1 MVTAILIYVV
11 LIVKFHDAT
20 NVLPSLL
27 GFNETSTIES
37 LYTKQSTQTTTSAVD
52 ESAERRRQQ
61 QPRHDLESSIPTF
74 PRTTA
79 TVHPR
84 DAFNLSYRVS
94 FEEAYPHPDAVVA
107 IQPLFGTHRSDQ
119 DAIFSFARGYQLPD
133 YMLFISSLI
142 QSDFTGDLV
151 LGVSSDLSTTLR
163 EYFEYYATHHH
174 VIVYAIPLDCISVNT
189 IRTHCQT
196 VGFFAATSTT
206 NKTTIV
212 DDGDDGRHH
221 HRDGTTSPE
230 QFVLKDSR
238 PHREVAQLRFE
249 YYWAWSTLYSTTSR
263 LWLLDSRDVYF
274 QRHPLTGLQQN
285 DTTTTLHVYA
295 ESNRQ
300 VLWQQRSNRRWIK
313 KAYGEEWFKTL
324 KYKTVICSG
333 STFGGQ
339 PAIRTYTSA
348 MVHQFDVTNC
358 TVYGCDQG
366 HHNFL
371 ISANQ
376 LVGGPNIT
384 SVRIYE
390 QGHGTVNTLGL
401 LMTEDA
407 NLTSL
412 GILKE
417 DGLVYNTDGT
427 VSPII
432 HQFDRDPDLVKIMEL
447 RKNKLLQEWNERR
460 KELTK

>member
-1 MVTAILIYVV
+1 MLFVVIAAIPIYV
-11 LIVKFHDAT
+11 LMIVRLHNDT
-20 NVLPSLL
+20 NELWSVL
-27 GFNETSTIES
+27 GFNETGTVE
-37 LYTKQSTQTTTSAVD
+37 LVYTKQSTTTSTPFIN
-52 ESAERRRQQ
+52 ESTPSQ
-61 QPRHDLESSIPTF
+61 QPLHLVEKKLLPTL
-74 PRTTA
+74 PSTTN
-79 TVHPR
+79 TPSR
-84 DAFNLSYRVS
+84 DAFNLSYRVT
-94 FEEAYPHPDAVVA
+94 FDEPYPQPDAVLA
-107 IQPLFGTHRSDQ
+107 IQPLFGTHRYTQ
-119 DAIFSFARGYQLPD
+119 DAIFSFARGYDLPD
-133 YMLFISSLI
+133 YLPFVSSLI
-142 QSDFTGDLV
+142 DSGYTGDLV
-151 LGVSSDLSTTLR
+151 LGVSTDLSASLR
-163 EYFEYYATHHH
+163 EYFEYHAMHHNL
-174 VIVYAIPLDCISVNT
+174 VVYAIPLHCMTVNT

-196 VGFFAATSTT
+196 VGFFASKRTTTTTTTGDSPDHRTS
-206 NKTTIV
+206 
-212 DDGDDGRHH
+212 
-221 HRDGTTSPE
+221 SE
-230 QFVLKDSR
+230 QVLLTDSR
-238 PHREVAQLRFE
+238 PYREVAQLRFE

-274 QRHPLTGLQQN
+274 QRHPMTGLQEQHD
-285 DTTTTLHVYA
+285 DTTTTTATTTLHVYA
-295 ESNRQ
+295 ESNRE

-313 KAYGEEWFKTL
+313 KAYGEEWFKKL
-324 KYKTVICSG
+324 KYKTIICSG

-390 QGHGTVNTLGL
+390 QGRGTVNTLGL
-401 LMTEDA
+401 LMTDDV

-412 GILKE
+412 GVLKK
-417 DGLVYNTDGT
+417 DGLVYNTDGS

-447 RKNKLLQEWNERR
+447 RKNQLLQQWNERR
-460 KELTK
+460 RELKT